1 MSWYAFVAV
10 VVVLA
15 VIAALLIAI
24 RLERRGRPPDS
35 S

>member
-1 MSWYAFVAV
+1 MNWYTFVAL

-24 RLERRGRPPDS
+24 WLERRKPTGRL
-35 S
+35 